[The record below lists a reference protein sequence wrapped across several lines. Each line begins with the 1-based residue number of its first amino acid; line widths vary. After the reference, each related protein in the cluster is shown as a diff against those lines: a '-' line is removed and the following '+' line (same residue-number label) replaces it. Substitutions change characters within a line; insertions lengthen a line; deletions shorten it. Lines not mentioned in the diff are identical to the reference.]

1 MKIKTGEWDLKVFI
15 LNYWNGLALGSVQT
29 YFLEVGAYVSLKRA
43 TTGLWEGWLSLKI
56 SHFLKYKNGGGDLKV
71 LLFNYWNGLVL
82 GEVETYFL
90 EVIAYV
96 SLKGVT
102 TGVWEGRF
110 CWIWLK
116 ISDFFKYK
124 NGGEGSKSFIVWLLK
139 WSCLGLCINISF
151 GNRCMRVSGTSH
163 CRLLRRSVLLN
174 LTESITSF

>member
-1 MKIKTGEWDLKVFI
+1 MGPKSFYIELLKWSCLRLSINIFSRSRCIRVSETSHHRSLRGVAFAEFDWKYHIFLNIETEERDLK
-15 LNYWNGLALGSVQT
+15 T
-29 YFLEVGAYVSLKRA
+29 
-43 TTGLWEGWLSLKI
+43 
-56 SHFLKYKNGGGDLKV
+56 
-71 LLFNYWNGLVL
+71 LLFSYRNGLVL

-96 SLKGVT
+96 SLKRVT
-102 TGVWEGRF
+102 TGVREGRF

-139 WSCLGLCINISF
+139 WSCLGLCINIFS

-163 CRLLRRSVLLN
+163 CRFLRRSVLLN